1 MIAGEQEVL
10 VDASTIK
17 ENDKIVIHMG
27 NVIPFDGT
35 VESGE
40 GMVNQAS
47 MTGES
52 AAVRKYAG
60 TTVYA
65 GTVLEEGELTVNVK
79 KLGGASRYEQIVVMI
94 EESEKLKSSMEGK
107 AERLADK
114 LVPYTFLTTGLSL
127 SLY

>member
-1 MIAGEQEVL
+1 MLTGEQEIL

-60 TTVYA
+60 T
-65 GTVLEEGELTVNVK
+65 VLEEGELTVNVK

-114 LVPYTFLTTGLSL
+114 SQKARRSCLNSFH
-127 SLY
+127 

>member
-1 MIAGEQEVL
+1 MLAGEQEVL

-52 AAVRKYAG
+52 AAV
-60 TTVYA
+60 
-65 GTVLEEGELTVNVK
+65 
-79 KLGGASRYEQIVVMI
+79 S
-94 EESEKLKSSMEGK
+94 
-107 AERLADK
+107 
-114 LVPYTFLTTGLSL
+114 
-127 SLY
+127 

>member
-1 MIAGEQEVL
+1 MLAGEQEVL

-65 GTVLEEGELTVNVK
+65 GTVPVSYTHLDVYKRQRESMPSIIRIE
-79 KLGGASRYEQIVVMI
+79 VVFP
-94 EESEKLKSSMEGK
+94 
-107 AERLADK
+107 APF
-114 LVPYTFLTTGLSL
+114 VPRSA
-127 SLY
+127 